1 MKCRVTYLGA
11 STDSLAHHMSWH
23 LRCEDGACFLVS
35 WAQFL
40 PDNASFLAGC
50 MCLAFPSDAEGNL
63 VSSLEVA
70 CSCEHGPYDALADI
84 CNQLGLEMDGD
95 L

>member
-1 MKCRVTYLGA
+1 MRCRVTYLGA

-23 LRCEDGACFLVS
+23 LRCEDGACFIVS

-40 PDNASFLAGC
+40 PVNARFLNGC
-50 MCLAFPSDAEGNL
+50 MCLAFQSDAEGSL
-63 VSSLEVA
+63 VSDINVA
-70 CSCEHGPYDALADI
+70 CSEEHGPYDALADI